1 MWKYIGKE
9 ECNEFL
15 LSLKLFNCKDKKKYL
30 NTIYSISNN
39 IENNYKI
46 YKIKKITWL
55 RATLPGGC
63 PPSTIAAKE
72 LNFCV
77 RYGNRCILFAI
88 ITT

>member
-46 YKIKKITWL
+46 YKIKKKNGKFTFKAYSKANI
-55 RATLPGGC
+55 
-63 PPSTIAAKE
+63 SK
-72 LNFCV
+72 NS
-77 RYGNRCILFAI
+77 
-88 ITT
+88 

>member
-46 YKIKKITWL
+46 YKIKKE
-55 RATLPGGC
+55 C
-63 PPSTIAAKE
+63 
-72 LNFCV
+72 F
-77 RYGNRCILFAI
+77 ILC
-88 ITT
+88 